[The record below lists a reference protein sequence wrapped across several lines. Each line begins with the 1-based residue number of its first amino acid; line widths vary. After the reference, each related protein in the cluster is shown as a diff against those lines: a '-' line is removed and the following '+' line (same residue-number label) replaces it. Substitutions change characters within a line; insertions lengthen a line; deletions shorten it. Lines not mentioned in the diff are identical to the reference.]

1 MLSLRL
7 TDKNKAKPAERRG
20 RKATTN
26 LSEFK
31 SEFKDTHQNRSNFC
45 MKGREMTEPFDG
57 ASILTGKNVIVF
69 MNTPPTGGAFLSSR
83 F

>member
-1 MLSLRL
+1 M
-7 TDKNKAKPAERRG
+7 DD
-20 RKATTN
+20 
-26 LSEFK
+26 
-31 SEFKDTHQNRSNFC
+31 FKDTHQNRSNFC

-69 MNTPPTGGAFLSSR
+69 VNAPPVGGAFLSSR